1 VQTGP
6 LLFHRYSLPLVLAS
20 LRLDLEYAKR
30 GFARYAAYPS
40 AALAGLFT
48 NTVFGFMRAFVL
60 LALFA
65 GRDEVGG
72 YDRSAA
78 ITYVWLTQGLVAT
91 IYIWGW
97 QDLSLR
103 IRTGDIA
110 TDLIRPVHP
119 LRAGLAFDLGRSL
132 YHAAL
137 RGTPPAVVGGI
148 VFGLTLPSDPLV
160 WLAFTVSVFLAVVV
174 SYAYRALYNIAAF
187 WLTDWRGA
195 LLIAITAANFFSG
208 FVVPVRFFPAPLEA
222 FARATPFP
230 SMVQVPID
238 IFVGRA
244 AGAELALAVASQLGW
259 ALVLLALA
267 AWLFDRG
274 VRRLVVQGG

>member
-1 VQTGP
+1 M
-6 LLFHRYSLPLVLAS
+6 LSS

-30 GFARYAAYPS
+30 GYARYAAYP
-40 AALAGLFT
+40 AATFAGLFT

-65 GRDEVGG
+65 GRDDVGG
-72 YDRSAA
+72 YDRAAA
-78 ITYVWLTQGLVAT
+78 ITYVWLTQGLMAT

-97 QDLSLR
+97 VDLSLR

-119 LRAGLAFDLGRSL
+119 LRAGLAFDLGRSV
-132 YHAAL
+132 YHAL
-137 RGTPPAVVGGI
+137 FRGAPPALVGAA
-148 VFGLTLPSDPLV
+148 VFGLTTPSEPVV
-160 WLAFTVSVFLAVVV
+160 WLAFGLSCSLAVVV
-174 SYAYRALYNIAAF
+174 SYAYRALYNVASF
-187 WLTDWRGA
+187 WLLDWRGT

-208 FVVPVRFFPAPLEA
+208 FILPVRFFPAPLEA
-222 FARATPFP
+222 VARATPFP
-230 SMVQVPID
+230 AMVQVPID
-238 IFVGRA
+238 IFVGRT
-244 AGAELALAVASQLGW
+244 AGPEIAVALASQLAW
-259 ALVLLALA
+259 AALLLMVT